1 MSRLFPANARLE
13 LRIMNNGRHKLLC
26 DGKLVPGVCNIRVE
40 AEDSHVKLQ
49 LDLYAGAVKL
59 STEETPSAD
68 Q

>member
-1 MSRLFPANARLE
+1 
-13 LRIMNNGRHKLLC
+13 MNNGRHKLLC